1 MTTQSRQQARIDF
14 ELEMAEYYEAA
25 GLDRQAERS
34 RSIAAEIAEAAAYA
48 KGGAGPELGRH
59 VSRDRPQPE
68 PELDQPELD
77 QLELS
82 A

>member
-1 MTTQSRQQARIDF
+1 MTTQSRPQARIDF

-48 KGGAGPELGRH
+48 ERGAGPELGVP

-68 PELDQPELD
+68 PEPEA
-77 QLELS
+77 EI
-82 A
+82 